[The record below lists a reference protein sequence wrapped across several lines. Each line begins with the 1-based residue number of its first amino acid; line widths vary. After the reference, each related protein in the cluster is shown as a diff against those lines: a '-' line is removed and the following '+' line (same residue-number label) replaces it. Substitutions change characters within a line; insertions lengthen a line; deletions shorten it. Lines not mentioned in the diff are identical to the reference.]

1 MRLSFNSLHNPR
13 PFTLVLARKDGT
25 KLGTLPAHHL
35 KVHGEMN
42 APWSAEFSVYK
53 VNNNHTLRI
62 WNEIQDC
69 KLMWIR
75 ELDLWYEIHVQTSDG
90 NVCVKSVTATSLAED
105 ELSQT
110 NVYKMEINTETDIK
124 REDYSPTV
132 FYDSADA
139 SRSLL
144 DRLLAKTPHY
154 RIVSVPASLRTI
166 QRSFSFDG
174 STIYDALQDV
184 AKELECYIDFSVHSN
199 AEGKPDRAIRV
210 YDLKAYCLECRSRGE
225 FEKVCSECG
234 SENILAPYGVDMG
247 IFVSKHNL
255 TDEVAFETNKDAIKN
270 CFKLEAGDELMTATA
285 INCNPNGSSYLWYIP
300 QFMKDDMP
308 QELVEKIAS
317 YDELN
322 LYYQDEH
329 VVSPTEDLRTS
340 YNALVTKYLGYK
352 PELVA
357 LPEKIVGFPALM
369 ENYYH
374 TIDFNLLLQSELM
387 PTIETVGTT
396 AAEQAAKLTAARI
409 SPVAVYS
416 IDYASGAT
424 VNSAVLAMAKA
435 QVDYRYQVR
444 IQGEPTYSGG
454 VWRGHFVVTNYHNE
468 EDTATSSEISVTI
481 TDNYESYVQQMLDK
495 SLANN
500 TNTATDI
507 VTLFGMTDNNFKNE
521 LKKYSLNRLQ
531 SFYDSCQACINI
543 LIEQGCGS
551 NTTWAESD
559 QDLYVDLYVPYQNKL
574 GYISSEIG
582 LRESEITTITS
593 VQDEIIDNRNAI
605 QNALNFETYLGTD
618 LWHTFIAY
626 RREDTYSNPNY
637 ISDGLNNAQLFER
650 AKQFVELAKSDLY
663 KSANLQHT
671 ISSTLKNLLVMKEFD
686 KLLDNFEL
694 GNFIHIECDGNIYR
708 IRLLSFDIDFDN
720 LNDLSVTF
728 SDVREI
734 RDDIKDIRD
743 VLDNSRAMGSTY
755 DNVKNQASKGKDS
768 RDELDDWST
777 HGLALTN
784 LKILNSADNQD
795 YVFDEHGMLF
805 RKYQPL
811 LDNYSDEQ
819 LKIINSTIAITSD
832 NWHTVRTAIGSH
844 YYIDPLTKEVTYGYG
859 INGEVLIGKIILGE
873 QLGIYNSGATLQ
885 FNRNGLNITNGSYTF
900 MVSPNDETN
909 LVKIFSSSE
918 SLFTFTKSGNLY
930 IKGEV
935 VATKGEIGGCS
946 IVNGK
951 LTIDSAH
958 ITSGTID
965 TARIPTL
972 TADKIDATDLK
983 VAAANITGTLK
994 IGQLPSTVAE
1004 TSDIPTDAEITTIT
1018 NNTIQ
1023 TTSVTAS
1030 NLKVKAAN
1038 ISGTLTIGQ
1047 LPSTVAETSDIPTNV
1062 SELTNDSKYQTETGV
1077 TTIIN
1082 GTVTADYVNGLSCSF
1097 TKGKIGGWTIS
1108 SNEFYSDKA
1117 GVSSSDDYTKASLV
1131 TSGSTSPVRF
1141 YCGNGNRVDGKFVVL
1156 DDGSLYASAANITG
1170 NITATTGTIGDL
1182 SISDGSLVYTG
1193 SREGISISTSGF
1205 LLYDSSGRINISTSN
1220 ITSIEN
1226 SVVLSGSSYANR
1238 KITLDYNGLLLNFS
1252 NYATVGNYDRH
1263 FVVGYNGKTYIKY
1276 SAVFTSGNTWSS
1288 TRAELIGTW
1297 YYGTSGAAYASARC
1311 VKNNIT
1317 QFDNRHD
1324 VLFDNLQ
1331 PKTFSYKSG
1340 ESGRIHYGY
1349 ILDELYNAMNA
1360 AGITSEECGAY
1371 CLYDKDNPDGEGGI
1385 RYDEFVSLN
1394 TWQIQLLKPRVST
1407 LEEKVE
1413 ALEKENTELK
1423 EQLSKLLNQ

>member
-42 APWSAEFSVYK
+42 APWSVEFSVYK
-53 VNNNHTLRI
+53 VNNNRTLRI

-69 KLMWIR
+69 KLMWIK

-174 STIYDALQDV
+174 STIYEALQDV

-210 YDLKAYCLECRSRGE
+210 YDLKSYCLECRSRGE
-225 FEKVCSECG
+225 FDKVCSECG
-234 SENILAPYGVDMG
+234 SENVLAPYGVDMG

-369 ENYYH
+369 ENYYY

-444 IQGEPTYSGG
+444 ILGEPTYSNK
-454 VWRGHFVVTNYHNE
+454 VWTGCFTVTNYHDE
-468 EDTATSSEISVTI
+468 EDTATSSVISVTI

-507 VTLFGMTDNNFKNE
+507 VTLFGMTDSNFKNE

-531 SFYDSCQACINI
+531 AFYDSCQACINI

-574 GYISSEIG
+574 GYISSEIS
-582 LRESEITTITS
+582 LRESEIATIIS

-694 GNFIHIECDGNIYR
+694 GNFIHIECDGNIYK

-784 LKILNSADNQD
+784 LKILNSVENQD

-832 NWHTVRTAIGSH
+832 NWQTVRTAIGSH

-909 LVKIFSSSE
+909 LVSISNSAE
-918 SLFTFTKSGNLY
+918 SLFTFSKSGDLY
-930 IKGEV
+930 IKGNV
-935 VATKGEIGGCS
+935 VATSGDIGGCS

-951 LTIDSAH
+951 LTINAAH

-965 TARIPTL
+965 KARIPVL
-972 TADKIDATDLK
+972 DADKINVSDVITVGQDDIVAITEGTIEATNVTAVNLK
-983 VAAANITGTLK
+983 IRAGNITETLT
-994 IGQLPSTVAE
+994 IGQLPDTVAE
-1004 TSDIPTDAEITTIT
+1004 LSDIPTDSEITTIT
-1018 NNTIQ
+1018 NNTIK
-1023 TTSVTAS
+1023 TTNVTAT

-1038 ISGTLTIGQ
+1038 IEDKLTASQINADGI
-1047 LPSTVAETSDIPTNV
+1047 VATNV
-1062 SELTNDSKYQTETGV
+1062 SVTGV
-1077 TTIIN
+1077 INATSGTIAGFNFNSTDGLTKTTSTLPDENKAWTKSEFCVKPGYLSSVFCQYASYIP
-1082 GTVTADYVNGLSCSF
+1082 AYVN
-1097 TKGKIGGWTIS
+1097 
-1108 SNEFYSDKA
+1108 E
-1117 GVSSSDDYTKASLV
+1117 
-1131 TSGSTSPVRF
+1131 
-1141 YCGNGNRVDGKFVVL
+1141 VL
-1156 DDGSLYASAANITG
+1156 IDDGFLHVKSNNLLSQTFGLKSYFMKVTVNSKLY
-1170 NITATTGTIGDL
+1170 
-1182 SISDGSLVYTG
+1182 
-1193 SREGISISTSGF
+1193 
-1205 LLYDSSGRINISTSN
+1205 
-1220 ITSIEN
+1220 
-1226 SVVLSGSSYANR
+1226 
-1238 KITLDYNGLLLNFS
+1238 
-1252 NYATVGNYDRH
+1252 H
-1263 FVVGYNGKTYIKY
+1263 
-1276 SAVFTSGNTWSS
+1276 
-1288 TRAELIGTW
+1288 
-1297 YYGTSGAAYASARC
+1297 
-1311 VKNNIT
+1311 
-1317 QFDNRHD
+1317 
-1324 VLFDNLQ
+1324 LF
-1331 PKTFSYKSG
+1331 
-1340 ESGRIHYGY
+1340 I
-1349 ILDELYNAMNA
+1349 DE
-1360 AGITSEECGAY
+1360 
-1371 CLYDKDNPDGEGGI
+1371 
-1385 RYDEFVSLN
+1385 
-1394 TWQIQLLKPRVST
+1394 ST
-1407 LEEKVE
+1407 LNVY
-1413 ALEKENTELK
+1413 AVL
-1423 EQLSKLLNQ
+1423 QS

>member
-1 MRLSFNSLHNPR
+1 
-13 PFTLVLARKDGT
+13 
-25 KLGTLPAHHL
+25 
-35 KVHGEMN
+35 MN
-42 APWSAEFSVYK
+42 APWSVEFSVYK
-53 VNNNHTLRI
+53 VNNNRTLRI

-69 KLMWIR
+69 KLMWIK

-110 NVYKMEINTETDIK
+110 NVYKMEINTEADIK
-124 REDYSPTV
+124 REDYSPTT

-139 SRSLL
+139 SHSLL

-210 YDLKAYCLECRSRGE
+210 YDLKSYCLECRSRGE
-225 FEKVCSECG
+225 FDKVCSECG
-234 SENILAPYGVDMG
+234 SENVLAPYGVDMG

-317 YDELN
+317 YDKLN

-329 VVSPTEDLRTS
+329 VVSPTKDLRTS

-387 PTIETVGTT
+387 PTIETVETT

-444 IQGEPTYSGG
+444 ILGEPTYSNK
-454 VWRGHFVVTNYHNE
+454 VWTGCFTVTNYHDE
-468 EDTATSSEISVTI
+468 EDTATSNTISVTI

-507 VTLFGMTDNNFKNE
+507 VTLFGMSDSNFKNE

-531 SFYDSCQACINI
+531 AFYDSCQACINI

-582 LRESEITTITS
+582 LRESEIATIGS

-694 GNFIHIECDGNIYR
+694 GNFIHIECDGNIYK

-784 LKILNSADNQD
+784 LKILNSVENQD

-832 NWHTVRTAIGSH
+832 NWQTVRTAIGSH

-909 LVKIFSSSE
+909 LVSISNSAE
-918 SLFTFTKSGNLY
+918 SLFTFSKSGDLY
-930 IKGEV
+930 IKGNV
-935 VATKGEIGGCS
+935 VATSGDIGGCS

-951 LTIDSAH
+951 LTINAAH

-965 TARIPTL
+965 KARIPVL
-972 TADKIDATDLK
+972 DADKINVSDVITVGQDDIVAITEGTIEATNVTAVNLK
-983 VAAANITGTLK
+983 IRAGNITETLT
-994 IGQLPSTVAE
+994 IGQLPDTVAE
-1004 TSDIPTDAEITTIT
+1004 LSDIPTDSEITTIT
-1018 NNTIQ
+1018 NNTIK
-1023 TTSVTAS
+1023 TTNVTAT

-1038 ISGTLTIGQ
+1038 IEDKLTASQINADGI
-1047 LPSTVAETSDIPTNV
+1047 VATNV
-1062 SELTNDSKYQTETGV
+1062 SVTGV
-1077 TTIIN
+1077 INATSGTIAGFNFNSTDGLTKTTSTLPDENKAWTKSEFCVKPGYLSSVFCQYASYIP
-1082 GTVTADYVNGLSCSF
+1082 AYVN
-1097 TKGKIGGWTIS
+1097 
-1108 SNEFYSDKA
+1108 E
-1117 GVSSSDDYTKASLV
+1117 
-1131 TSGSTSPVRF
+1131 
-1141 YCGNGNRVDGKFVVL
+1141 VL
-1156 DDGSLYASAANITG
+1156 IDDGFLHVKSNNLLSQTFGLKSYFMKVTVNSKLY
-1170 NITATTGTIGDL
+1170 
-1182 SISDGSLVYTG
+1182 
-1193 SREGISISTSGF
+1193 
-1205 LLYDSSGRINISTSN
+1205 
-1220 ITSIEN
+1220 
-1226 SVVLSGSSYANR
+1226 
-1238 KITLDYNGLLLNFS
+1238 
-1252 NYATVGNYDRH
+1252 H
-1263 FVVGYNGKTYIKY
+1263 
-1276 SAVFTSGNTWSS
+1276 
-1288 TRAELIGTW
+1288 
-1297 YYGTSGAAYASARC
+1297 
-1311 VKNNIT
+1311 
-1317 QFDNRHD
+1317 
-1324 VLFDNLQ
+1324 LF
-1331 PKTFSYKSG
+1331 
-1340 ESGRIHYGY
+1340 I
-1349 ILDELYNAMNA
+1349 DE
-1360 AGITSEECGAY
+1360 
-1371 CLYDKDNPDGEGGI
+1371 
-1385 RYDEFVSLN
+1385 
-1394 TWQIQLLKPRVST
+1394 ST
-1407 LEEKVE
+1407 LNVY
-1413 ALEKENTELK
+1413 AVL
-1423 EQLSKLLNQ
+1423 QS

>member
-42 APWSAEFSVYK
+42 APWSVEFSVYK

-69 KLMWIR
+69 KLMWIK

-90 NVCVKSVTATSLAED
+90 NVCVKSVTATSLAEE

-124 REDYSPTV
+124 RDDYSPTV
-132 FYDSADA
+132 FYDSTDV

-154 RIVSVPASLRTI
+154 RIVSVPVSLRTI

-174 STIYDALQDV
+174 STIYDALQEV
-184 AKELECYIDFSVHSN
+184 AEELECYIDFSVHSN

-210 YDLKAYCLECRSRGE
+210 YDLKSYCLECRSRGE
-225 FEKVCSECG
+225 FEKICSECG

-247 IFVSKHNL
+247 IFVSKRNL

-285 INCNPNGSSYLWYIP
+285 VNCNPNGSSYLWYIP

-329 VVSPTEDLRTS
+329 IVSPTDSLRTP
-340 YNALVTKYLGYK
+340 YNTLVTKYLGYK
-352 PELVA
+352 PELVT
-357 LPEKIVGFPALM
+357 LPEQIVGFPALM

-396 AAEQAAKLTAARI
+396 AAEQASKLTSARI

-444 IQGEPTYSGG
+444 ILGEPTYSNK
-454 VWRGHFVVTNYHNE
+454 VWTGCFTVTNYHDE
-468 EDTATSSEISVTI
+468 EDTATSSTISVTI
-481 TDNYESYVQQMLDK
+481 TDNYESYVQQMLYK

-507 VTLFGMTDNNFKNE
+507 VTLFGMTDSNFKNE

-531 SFYDSCQACINI
+531 AFYDSCQACINI

-574 GYISSEIG
+574 GYISSEIS
-582 LRESEITTITS
+582 LRESEIATIES

-605 QNALNFETYLGTD
+605 QNALNFENYLGTD

-650 AKQFVELAKSDLY
+650 AKQFVALAKSDLY

-694 GNFIHIECDGNIYR
+694 GNFIHIECDGNVYK

-734 RDDIKDIRD
+734 RDDIKDIKD
-743 VLDNSRAMGSTY
+743 ILDNSRAMGSTY

-784 LKILNSADNQD
+784 LKILNSAENQD

-819 LKIINSTIAITSD
+819 LKIINSTIAITND
-832 NWHTVRTAIGSH
+832 NWLTVKTAIGSH
-844 YYIDPLTKEVTYGYG
+844 YYVDPETKDVKYAYG

-873 QLGIYNSGATLQ
+873 KLGIYNSGSTLK
-885 FNRNGLNITNGSYTF
+885 FNKDGLFITNGLHSFSVNPNNKESLLNIKKHYADGSASDIFKISDNGLYMTGEIVATSGYIGGKNGWTIKDTYIYNGKTALKNEQSGVYIGIDGIGLGAGKFYVDSDGYFVAENGEFNGKIKGGTININDNFIVDEFGNVSLNGNIIWGTGASPTQVVYARTSLTKPEDDTSWSSFPSSSSTGWHKIYESNDYYASFTYDGGKTWGTAIQVVGKDGINGSNGSNGSTIQIVYLYYRTSTFFAPSKPSYTGGTLPSGWSL
-900 MVSPNDETN
+900 SPTG
-909 LVKIFSSSE
+909 VSSSYKYE
-918 SLFTFTKSGNLY
+918 FISQCTVTNGEYGSWSNPVLWAKYGANGSNGSDAAVTDQNVFNALTSNGTMYGCFTAVDDKLY
-930 IKGEV
+930 I
-935 VATKGEIGGCS
+935 
-946 IVNGK
+946 N
-951 LTIDSAH
+951 
-958 ITSGTID
+958 
-965 TARIPTL
+965 
-972 TADKIDATDLK
+972 
-983 VAAANITGTLK
+983 AAYIRAG
-994 IGQLPSTVAE
+994 
-1004 TSDIPTDAEITTIT
+1004 
-1018 NNTIQ
+1018 
-1023 TTSVTAS
+1023 
-1030 NLKVKAAN
+1030 
-1038 ISGTLTIGQ
+1038 
-1047 LPSTVAETSDIPTNV
+1047 
-1062 SELTNDSKYQTETGV
+1062 
-1077 TTIIN
+1077 
-1082 GTVTADYVNGLSCSF
+1082 
-1097 TKGKIGGWTIS
+1097 TIS
-1108 SNEFYSDKA
+1108 SNITITGKLIADNAEISGNISATSGYIGGWYIGVNDGYLRTAEGTYGTYKWGDGAVYTATGYCFVALTPKGVIFVLKSGSDYDA
-1117 GVSSSDDYTKASLV
+1117 SSTIVETSSWISSS
-1131 TSGSTSPVRF
+1131 SGSTTP
-1141 YCGNGNRVDGKFVVL
+1141 GG
-1156 DDGSLYASAANITG
+1156 
-1170 NITATTGTIGDL
+1170 GTI
-1182 SISDGSLVYTG
+1182 
-1193 SREGISISTSGF
+1193 E
-1205 LLYDSSGRINISTSN
+1205 
-1220 ITSIEN
+1220 
-1226 SVVLSGSSYANR
+1226 
-1238 KITLDYNGLLLNFS
+1238 
-1252 NYATVGNYDRH
+1252 
-1263 FVVGYNGKTYIKY
+1263 
-1276 SAVFTSGNTWSS
+1276 
-1288 TRAELIGTW
+1288 EL
-1297 YYGTSGAAYASARC
+1297 
-1311 VKNNIT
+1311 
-1317 QFDNRHD
+1317 
-1324 VLFDNLQ
+1324 
-1331 PKTFSYKSG
+1331 
-1340 ESGRIHYGY
+1340 
-1349 ILDELYNAMNA
+1349 
-1360 AGITSEECGAY
+1360 
-1371 CLYDKDNPDGEGGI
+1371 
-1385 RYDEFVSLN
+1385 
-1394 TWQIQLLKPRVST
+1394 
-1407 LEEKVE
+1407 
-1413 ALEKENTELK
+1413 
-1423 EQLSKLLNQ
+1423 

>member
-42 APWSAEFSVYK
+42 APWSVEFSVYK

-69 KLMWIR
+69 KLMWIK

-110 NVYKMEINTETDIK
+110 NVYKMEINTEADIK
-124 REDYSPTV
+124 REDYSPTI

-210 YDLKAYCLECRSRGE
+210 YDLKSYCLECRSRGE
-225 FEKVCSECG
+225 FDKVCSECG
-234 SENILAPYGVDMG
+234 SENVLAPYGVDMG

-285 INCNPNGSSYLWYIP
+285 INCNPNGSAYLWYIP

-329 VVSPTEDLRTS
+329 VVSPTKDLRTS

-444 IQGEPTYSGG
+444 ILGEPTYSNK
-454 VWRGHFVVTNYHNE
+454 VWTGCFTVTNYHDE
-468 EDTATSSEISVTI
+468 EDTATSSTISVTI

-507 VTLFGMTDNNFKNE
+507 VTLFGMTDSNFKNE

-531 SFYDSCQACINI
+531 AFYDSCQACINI

-574 GYISSEIG
+574 GYISSEIS
-582 LRESEITTITS
+582 LRESEIATITS

-694 GNFIHIECDGNIYR
+694 GNFIHIECDGNIYK

-811 LDNYSDEQ
+811 LGNYSDEQ

-832 NWHTVRTAIGSH
+832 NWQTVRTAIGSH

-909 LVKIFSSSE
+909 LVSISNSAE
-918 SLFTFTKSGNLY
+918 SLFTFSKSGDLY
-930 IKGEV
+930 IKGNV
-935 VATKGEIGGCS
+935 VATSGDIGGCS

-951 LTIDSAH
+951 LTINAAH

-965 TARIPTL
+965 KARIPVL
-972 TADKIDATDLK
+972 DADKINVSDVITVGGIATNAGLSSGTTTIDGSCIK
-983 VAAANITGTLK
+983 TGTIDTDRLNVSNIITVGK
-994 IGQLPSTVAE
+994 IA
-1004 TSDIPTDAEITTIT
+1004 
-1018 NNTIQ
+1018 
-1023 TTSVTAS
+1023 
-1030 NLKVKAAN
+1030 K
-1038 ISGTLTIGQ
+1038 
-1047 LPSTVAETSDIPTNV
+1047 TSDIPTNV

-1108 SNEFYSDKA
+1108 SNEFYSYSA
-1117 GVSSSDDYTKASLV
+1117 GVSSSNDYTKASLV

-1141 YCGNGNRVDGKFVVL
+1141 YCGNGNRIDGKFVVL
-1156 DDGSLYASAANITG
+1156 DDGSLYASAANISG
-1170 NITATTGTIGDL
+1170 NITATSGTFNGTIVSSNATITG
-1182 SISDGSLVYTG
+1182 GSLTITSSATKQVRIQSGGLYISGGKPSSSTASSYKLPIVQFTTYNETGAKYSECRLYVLMKAKIQDDGVLAAYEYYPAELGVEELYT
-1193 SREGISISTSGF
+1193 
-1205 LLYDSSGRINISTSN
+1205 YSSGG
-1220 ITSIEN
+1220 SI
-1226 SVVLSGSSYANR
+1226 
-1238 KITLDYNGLLLNFS
+1238 
-1252 NYATVGNYDRH
+1252 
-1263 FVVGYNGKTYIKY
+1263 
-1276 SAVFTSGNTWSS
+1276 
-1288 TRAELIGTW
+1288 
-1297 YYGTSGAAYASARC
+1297 
-1311 VKNNIT
+1311 
-1317 QFDNRHD
+1317 
-1324 VLFDNLQ
+1324 
-1331 PKTFSYKSG
+1331 
-1340 ESGRIHYGY
+1340 
-1349 ILDELYNAMNA
+1349 IL
-1360 AGITSEECGAY
+1360 
-1371 CLYDKDNPDGEGGI
+1371 
-1385 RYDEFVSLN
+1385 
-1394 TWQIQLLKPRVST
+1394 
-1407 LEEKVE
+1407 
-1413 ALEKENTELK
+1413 
-1423 EQLSKLLNQ
+1423 

>member
-42 APWSAEFSVYK
+42 APWSVEFSVYK
-53 VNNNHTLRI
+53 VNNNRTLRI

-69 KLMWIR
+69 KLMWIK

-110 NVYKMEINTETDIK
+110 NVYKMEINTEADIK
-124 REDYSPTV
+124 REDYSPTT

-139 SRSLL
+139 SHSLL

-210 YDLKAYCLECRSRGE
+210 YDLKSYCLECRSRGE
-225 FEKVCSECG
+225 FDKVCSECG
-234 SENILAPYGVDMG
+234 SENVLAPYGVDMG

-317 YDELN
+317 YDKLN

-329 VVSPTEDLRTS
+329 VVSPTKDLRTS

-387 PTIETVGTT
+387 PTIETVETT

-444 IQGEPTYSGG
+444 ILGEPTYSNK
-454 VWRGHFVVTNYHNE
+454 VWTGCFTVTNYHDE
-468 EDTATSSEISVTI
+468 EDTATSNTISVTI

-507 VTLFGMTDNNFKNE
+507 VTLFGMSDSNFKNE

-531 SFYDSCQACINI
+531 AFYDSCQACINI

-582 LRESEITTITS
+582 LRESEIATIGS

-694 GNFIHIECDGNIYR
+694 GNFIHIECDGNIYK

-784 LKILNSADNQD
+784 LKILNSVENQD

-832 NWHTVRTAIGSH
+832 NWQTVRTAIGSH

-909 LVKIFSSSE
+909 LVSISNSAE
-918 SLFTFTKSGNLY
+918 SLFTFSKSGDLY
-930 IKGEV
+930 IKGNV
-935 VATKGEIGGCS
+935 VATSGDIGGCS

-951 LTIDSAH
+951 LTINAAH

-965 TARIPTL
+965 KARIPVL
-972 TADKIDATDLK
+972 DADKINVSDVITVGQDDIVAITEGTIEATNVTAVNLK
-983 VAAANITGTLK
+983 IRAGNITETLT
-994 IGQLPSTVAE
+994 IGQLPDTVAE
-1004 TSDIPTDAEITTIT
+1004 LSDIPTDSEITTIT
-1018 NNTIQ
+1018 NNTIK
-1023 TTSVTAS
+1023 TTNVTAT

-1038 ISGTLTIGQ
+1038 IEDKLTASQINADGI
-1047 LPSTVAETSDIPTNV
+1047 VATNV
-1062 SELTNDSKYQTETGV
+1062 SVTGV
-1077 TTIIN
+1077 INATSGTIAGFNFNSTDGLTKTTSTLPDENKAWTKSEFCVKPGYLSSVFCQYASYIP
-1082 GTVTADYVNGLSCSF
+1082 AYVN
-1097 TKGKIGGWTIS
+1097 
-1108 SNEFYSDKA
+1108 E
-1117 GVSSSDDYTKASLV
+1117 
-1131 TSGSTSPVRF
+1131 
-1141 YCGNGNRVDGKFVVL
+1141 VL
-1156 DDGSLYASAANITG
+1156 IDDGFLHVKSNNLLSQTFGLKSYFMKVTVNSKLY
-1170 NITATTGTIGDL
+1170 
-1182 SISDGSLVYTG
+1182 
-1193 SREGISISTSGF
+1193 
-1205 LLYDSSGRINISTSN
+1205 
-1220 ITSIEN
+1220 
-1226 SVVLSGSSYANR
+1226 
-1238 KITLDYNGLLLNFS
+1238 
-1252 NYATVGNYDRH
+1252 H
-1263 FVVGYNGKTYIKY
+1263 
-1276 SAVFTSGNTWSS
+1276 
-1288 TRAELIGTW
+1288 
-1297 YYGTSGAAYASARC
+1297 
-1311 VKNNIT
+1311 
-1317 QFDNRHD
+1317 
-1324 VLFDNLQ
+1324 LF
-1331 PKTFSYKSG
+1331 
-1340 ESGRIHYGY
+1340 I
-1349 ILDELYNAMNA
+1349 DE
-1360 AGITSEECGAY
+1360 
-1371 CLYDKDNPDGEGGI
+1371 
-1385 RYDEFVSLN
+1385 
-1394 TWQIQLLKPRVST
+1394 ST
-1407 LEEKVE
+1407 LNVY
-1413 ALEKENTELK
+1413 AVL
-1423 EQLSKLLNQ
+1423 QS

>member
-42 APWSAEFSVYK
+42 APWSVEFSVYK
-53 VNNNHTLRI
+53 VNNNRTLRI

-69 KLMWIR
+69 KLMWIK

-110 NVYKMEINTETDIK
+110 NVYKMEINTEADIK
-124 REDYSPTV
+124 REDYSPTI

-210 YDLKAYCLECRSRGE
+210 YDLKSYCLECRSRGE
-225 FEKVCSECG
+225 FDKVCSECG
-234 SENILAPYGVDMG
+234 SENVLAPYGVDMG

-285 INCNPNGSSYLWYIP
+285 INCNPNGSAYLWYIP

-396 AAEQAAKLTAARI
+396 AAEQAAKLTSARI

-444 IQGEPTYSGG
+444 ILGEPTYSNK
-454 VWRGHFVVTNYHNE
+454 VWTGCFTVTNYHDE
-468 EDTATSSEISVTI
+468 EDTATSSTISVTI

-574 GYISSEIG
+574 GYISSEIS
-582 LRESEITTITS
+582 LRESEIATITS
-593 VQDEIIDNRNAI
+593 VQDKIIDNRNAI

-694 GNFIHIECDGNIYR
+694 GNFIHIECDGNIYK

-819 LKIINSTIAITSD
+819 LKIINSTIAITND
-832 NWHTVRTAIGSH
+832 NWQTVRTAIGSH

-900 MVSPNDETN
+900 MVSPNDKTN
-909 LVKIFSSSE
+909 LVSISSSAE
-918 SLFTFTKSGNLY
+918 SLFTFSKSGDLY
-930 IKGEV
+930 IKGNV
-935 VATKGEIGGCS
+935 VATSGDIGGCS

-951 LTIDSAH
+951 LTINAAH

-965 TARIPTL
+965 KARIPVL
-972 TADKIDATDLK
+972 DADKINVSNVITVGGIATNAGLSNGTTTIDGSCIK
-983 VAAANITGTLK
+983 TGTIDTDRLNVSNIITVGK
-994 IGQLPSTVAE
+994 IA
-1004 TSDIPTDAEITTIT
+1004 
-1018 NNTIQ
+1018 
-1023 TTSVTAS
+1023 
-1030 NLKVKAAN
+1030 K
-1038 ISGTLTIGQ
+1038 
-1047 LPSTVAETSDIPTNV
+1047 TSDIPTNV

-1108 SNEFYSDKA
+1108 SNEFYSDSA

-1156 DDGSLYASAANITG
+1156 DDGSLYASAANISG
-1170 NITATTGTIGDL
+1170 NITATSGTFNGTIVSSNATITG
-1182 SISDGSLVYTG
+1182 GSLT
-1193 SREGISISTSGF
+1193 
-1205 LLYDSSGRINISTSN
+1205 
-1220 ITSIEN
+1220 ITSSATKQVRIQGGA
-1226 SVVLSGSSYANR
+1226 LYISGGKPSSSTASSYKLPIVQFTA
-1238 KITLDYNGLLLNFS
+1238 YNETG
-1252 NYATVGNYDRH
+1252 A
-1263 FVVGYNGKTYIKY
+1263 KY
-1276 SAVFTSGNTWSS
+1276 SECRLYVLMKAKPQGDGV
-1288 TRAELIGTW
+1288 L
-1297 YYGTSGAAYASARC
+1297 AAYEYYPASLG
-1311 VKNNIT
+1311 V
-1317 QFDNRHD
+1317 
-1324 VLFDNLQ
+1324 
-1331 PKTFSYKSG
+1331 
-1340 ESGRIHYGY
+1340 E
-1349 ILDELYNAMNA
+1349 ELY
-1360 AGITSEECGAY
+1360 TY
-1371 CLYDKDNPDGEGGI
+1371 TPGGGVI
-1385 RYDEFVSLN
+1385 L
-1394 TWQIQLLKPRVST
+1394 
-1407 LEEKVE
+1407 
-1413 ALEKENTELK
+1413 
-1423 EQLSKLLNQ
+1423 

>member
-42 APWSAEFSVYK
+42 APWSVEFSVYK
-53 VNNNHTLRI
+53 VNNNRTLRI

-69 KLMWIR
+69 KLMWIK

-210 YDLKAYCLECRSRGE
+210 YDLKSYCLECRSRGE
-225 FEKVCSECG
+225 FDKVCSECG
-234 SENILAPYGVDMG
+234 SENVLAPYGVDMG

-317 YDELN
+317 YDKLN

-329 VVSPTEDLRTS
+329 VVSPTKDLRTS

-387 PTIETVGTT
+387 PTIETVETT

-444 IQGEPTYSGG
+444 ILGEPTYSNK
-454 VWRGHFVVTNYHNE
+454 VWTGCFTVTNYHDE
-468 EDTATSSEISVTI
+468 EDTATSNTISVTI

-507 VTLFGMTDNNFKNE
+507 VTLFGMSDSNFKNE

-531 SFYDSCQACINI
+531 AFYDSCQACINI

-582 LRESEITTITS
+582 LRESEIATIGS

-694 GNFIHIECDGNIYR
+694 GNFIHIECDGNIYK

-768 RDELDDWST
+768 RDELDDWSA

-832 NWHTVRTAIGSH
+832 NWQTVRTAIGSH

-951 LTIDSAH
+951 LTINAAH

-965 TARIPTL
+965 KARIPVL
-972 TADKIDATDLK
+972 DADKINVSDVITVGGITTNAGLSNGTTTIDGSCIK
-983 VAAANITGTLK
+983 TGTIDTNRLNVSNIITVGK
-994 IGQLPSTVAE
+994 IA
-1004 TSDIPTDAEITTIT
+1004 
-1018 NNTIQ
+1018 
-1023 TTSVTAS
+1023 
-1030 NLKVKAAN
+1030 KK
-1038 ISGTLTIGQ
+1038 
-1047 LPSTVAETSDIPTNV
+1047 SDIPTNV

-1082 GTVTADYVNGLSCSF
+1082 GTVTADYVNGLSCNF

-1108 SNEFYSDKA
+1108 SNEFYSDSA

-1141 YCGNGNRVDGKFVVL
+1141 YCGNGNRIDGKFVVL
-1156 DDGSLYASAANITG
+1156 DDGSLYASAANISG
-1170 NITATTGTIGDL
+1170 NITATSGTFNGTIVSSNATITG
-1182 SISDGSLVYTG
+1182 GSLTITSSATKQVRIQSGGLYISGGKPSSSSAVSYKLPIVQFTTYNETGAKYSECRLYVLMKAKPQGSGTLAAYEYYPAELGVEELYT
-1193 SREGISISTSGF
+1193 
-1205 LLYDSSGRINISTSN
+1205 YSSG
-1220 ITSIEN
+1220 
-1226 SVVLSGSSYANR
+1226 
-1238 KITLDYNGLLLNFS
+1238 
-1252 NYATVGNYDRH
+1252 
-1263 FVVGYNGKTYIKY
+1263 
-1276 SAVFTSGNTWSS
+1276 
-1288 TRAELIGTW
+1288 
-1297 YYGTSGAAYASARC
+1297 
-1311 VKNNIT
+1311 
-1317 QFDNRHD
+1317 
-1324 VLFDNLQ
+1324 
-1331 PKTFSYKSG
+1331 
-1340 ESGRIHYGY
+1340 
-1349 ILDELYNAMNA
+1349 
-1360 AGITSEECGAY
+1360 
-1371 CLYDKDNPDGEGGI
+1371 GGI
-1385 RYDEFVSLN
+1385 IL
-1394 TWQIQLLKPRVST
+1394 
-1407 LEEKVE
+1407 
-1413 ALEKENTELK
+1413 
-1423 EQLSKLLNQ
+1423 

>member
-42 APWSAEFSVYK
+42 APWSVEFSVYK
-53 VNNNHTLRI
+53 VNNNRTLRT

-69 KLMWIR
+69 KLMWIK

-110 NVYKMEINTETDIK
+110 NVYKMEINTEADIK
-124 REDYSPTV
+124 REDYSPTI
-132 FYDSADA
+132 FYDSVDA
-139 SRSLL
+139 SHSLL

-154 RIVSVPASLRTI
+154 RIVSVPVSLRTI

-210 YDLKAYCLECRSRGE
+210 YDLKSYCLECRSRGE
-225 FEKVCSECG
+225 FDKVCSECG
-234 SENILAPYGVDMG
+234 SENVLAPYGVDMG

-285 INCNPNGSSYLWYIP
+285 INCNPNGSAYLWYIP

-352 PELVA
+352 PELAV
-357 LPEKIVGFPALM
+357 LPEQIVGFPALM

-444 IQGEPTYSGG
+444 ILGEPTYSNK
-454 VWRGHFVVTNYHNE
+454 VWTGCFTVTNYHDE
-468 EDTATSSEISVTI
+468 EDTATSSTISVTI

-507 VTLFGMTDNNFKNE
+507 VTLFGMTDSNFKNE

-531 SFYDSCQACINI
+531 AFYDSCQACINI

-551 NTTWAESD
+551 NTTWAESE

-574 GYISSEIG
+574 GYISSEIS
-582 LRESEITTITS
+582 LRESEIATITS

-605 QNALNFETYLGTD
+605 QNALNFETYLGND

-694 GNFIHIECDGNIYR
+694 GNFIHIECDGNIYK

-844 YYIDPLTKEVTYGYG
+844 YYIDPLTKDVKYGYG

-885 FNRNGLNITNGSYTF
+885 FNRNGLNVSNGSYTF

-909 LVKIFSSSE
+909 LVNIFSSSE

-930 IKGEV
+930 IKGEI

-951 LTIDSAH
+951 LTINAAH

-965 TARIPTL
+965 KARIPIL
-972 TADKIDATDLK
+972 DADKINVSNVITVGGITTNAGLSNGTTTIDGSCIK
-983 VAAANITGTLK
+983 TGTIDTNRLNVSNIITVGK
-994 IGQLPSTVAE
+994 IA
-1004 TSDIPTDAEITTIT
+1004 
-1018 NNTIQ
+1018 
-1023 TTSVTAS
+1023 
-1030 NLKVKAAN
+1030 KK
-1038 ISGTLTIGQ
+1038 
-1047 LPSTVAETSDIPTNV
+1047 SDIPTNV

-1082 GTVTADYVNGLSCSF
+1082 GTVTADYVNGLSCNF

-1117 GVSSSDDYTKASLV
+1117 GVSSSDDYTKDSLV
-1131 TSGSTSPVRF
+1131 TSGLTSPVRF

-1156 DDGSLYASAANITG
+1156 DDGSLYASAANISG
-1170 NITATTGTIGDL
+1170 NITATSGTFNGTIVSSNATITG
-1182 SISDGSLVYTG
+1182 GSLTITSSATKQVRIQNGGLY
-1193 SREGISISTSGF
+1193 ISGGKP
-1205 LLYDSSGRINISTSN
+1205 DSSTA
-1220 ITSIEN
+1220 
-1226 SVVLSGSSYANR
+1226 SSYKLPIVQFTA
-1238 KITLDYNGLLLNFS
+1238 YNETG
-1252 NYATVGNYDRH
+1252 A
-1263 FVVGYNGKTYIKY
+1263 KY
-1276 SAVFTSGNTWSS
+1276 SECRLYVLMKAKIQGDGV
-1288 TRAELIGTW
+1288 L
-1297 YYGTSGAAYASARC
+1297 AAYEYYPASLG
-1311 VKNNIT
+1311 VEEIYT
-1317 QFDNRHD
+1317 YSPGGG
-1324 VLFDNLQ
+1324 V
-1331 PKTFSYKSG
+1331 
-1340 ESGRIHYGY
+1340 
-1349 ILDELYNAMNA
+1349 IL
-1360 AGITSEECGAY
+1360 
-1371 CLYDKDNPDGEGGI
+1371 
-1385 RYDEFVSLN
+1385 
-1394 TWQIQLLKPRVST
+1394 
-1407 LEEKVE
+1407 
-1413 ALEKENTELK
+1413 
-1423 EQLSKLLNQ
+1423 

>member
-13 PFTLVLARKDGT
+13 LFTLVLARKDGT

-42 APWSAEFSVYK
+42 APWSVEFSVYK

-62 WNEIQDC
+62 WNEIRDC
-69 KLMWIR
+69 KLMWIK
-75 ELDLWYEIHVQTSDG
+75 ELDLWYEIHVQLSDG
-90 NVCVKSVTATSLAED
+90 NVCVKNIVATSLAEA

-110 NVYKMEINTETDIK
+110 NVYKMEINTEADIK
-124 REDYSPTV
+124 RDDYSPTV

-144 DRLLAKTPHY
+144 DRLLSKTPHY
-154 RIVSVPASLRTI
+154 RIVSVPVGLRTI

-174 STIYDALQDV
+174 STIYDALQEV
-184 AKELECYIDFSVHSN
+184 AEELECYIDFSVHSN

-210 YDLKAYCLECRSRGE
+210 YDLKSYCLECRSRGE
-225 FEKVCSECG
+225 FDKVCSECG
-234 SENILAPYGVDMG
+234 SENVLAPYGVDMG

-255 TDEVAFETNKDAIKN
+255 TDEIAFETNKDAIKN

-285 INCNPNGSSYLWYIP
+285 VNCNPNGSSYLWYIP

-308 QELVEKIAS
+308 QELVDKIAS

-329 VVSPTEDLRTS
+329 IVSPTEDLRIL

-357 LPEKIVGFPALM
+357 LPEQIVGFPALM

-396 AAEQAAKLTAARI
+396 AAEQATKLTAARI

-444 IQGEPTYSGG
+444 ILGEPTYSNK
-454 VWRGHFVVTNYHNE
+454 VWTGCFTVTNYHDE
-468 EDTATSSEISVTI
+468 EDTATSSTISVTI

-507 VTLFGMTDNNFKNE
+507 VTLFGMTDSNFKNE

-531 SFYDSCQACINI
+531 AFYDSCQACINI

-574 GYISSEIG
+574 GYISSEIS
-582 LRESEITTITS
+582 LRESEIATITS
-593 VQDEIIDNRNAI
+593 VQNEIIENRNSI

-618 LWHTFIAY
+618 LWNTFIAY

-650 AKQFVELAKSDLY
+650 ARQFVALAKSDLY

-671 ISSTLKNLLVMKEFD
+671 ISSTLKNLLVMKEFE

-694 GNFIHIECDGNIYR
+694 GNFIYIECDGNVYR

-743 VLDNSRAMGSTY
+743 ILDNSRAMGSTY

-768 RDELDDWST
+768 RDELDDWAT

-784 LKILNSADNQD
+784 LKILNSAENQD

-832 NWHTVRTAIGSH
+832 NWQTVRTAIGSH

-859 INGEVLIGKIILGE
+859 INGEVLIGKILLGE

-909 LVKIFSSSE
+909 LVNIFSSSE

-951 LTIDSAH
+951 LTINAAH

-965 TARIPTL
+965 KARIPVLDSDKINVSDVITVGKDEIVAITEGTIKATNVTAVNLKIRAGNITETL
-972 TADKIDATDLK
+972 T
-983 VAAANITGTLK
+983 
-994 IGQLPSTVAE
+994 IGQLPDTVAE
-1004 TSDIPTDAEITTIT
+1004 LSDIPTDSEITTIT
-1018 NNTIQ
+1018 NNTIK
-1023 TTSVTAS
+1023 TTNVTAT

-1038 ISGTLTIGQ
+1038 IEDKLTASQINADGI
-1047 LPSTVAETSDIPTNV
+1047 VATNV
-1062 SELTNDSKYQTETGV
+1062 SVTGVINATSGTIAGFSFNSTEGLTKTTSTLPDENQGWTKSEFCVKPGYLSSVFCQYASFIPAYVNEVLIDNGFLHVKSNNLLYQTFGLKSYFMKV
-1077 TTIIN
+1077 T
-1082 GTVTADYVNGLSCSF
+1082 VNS
-1097 TKGKIGGWTIS
+1097 K
-1108 SNEFYSDKA
+1108 
-1117 GVSSSDDYTKASLV
+1117 
-1131 TSGSTSPVRF
+1131 
-1141 YCGNGNRVDGKFVVL
+1141 
-1156 DDGSLYASAANITG
+1156 LY
-1170 NITATTGTIGDL
+1170 
-1182 SISDGSLVYTG
+1182 
-1193 SREGISISTSGF
+1193 
-1205 LLYDSSGRINISTSN
+1205 
-1220 ITSIEN
+1220 
-1226 SVVLSGSSYANR
+1226 
-1238 KITLDYNGLLLNFS
+1238 
-1252 NYATVGNYDRH
+1252 H
-1263 FVVGYNGKTYIKY
+1263 
-1276 SAVFTSGNTWSS
+1276 
-1288 TRAELIGTW
+1288 
-1297 YYGTSGAAYASARC
+1297 
-1311 VKNNIT
+1311 
-1317 QFDNRHD
+1317 
-1324 VLFDNLQ
+1324 LF
-1331 PKTFSYKSG
+1331 
-1340 ESGRIHYGY
+1340 I
-1349 ILDELYNAMNA
+1349 DE
-1360 AGITSEECGAY
+1360 
-1371 CLYDKDNPDGEGGI
+1371 
-1385 RYDEFVSLN
+1385 
-1394 TWQIQLLKPRVST
+1394 ST
-1407 LEEKVE
+1407 LNVY
-1413 ALEKENTELK
+1413 AVL
-1423 EQLSKLLNQ
+1423 QS

>member
-42 APWSAEFSVYK
+42 APWSVEFSVYK
-53 VNNNHTLRI
+53 VNNNRTLRI

-69 KLMWIR
+69 KLMWIK

-110 NVYKMEINTETDIK
+110 NVYKMEINTEADIK
-124 REDYSPTV
+124 REDYSPTI

-210 YDLKAYCLECRSRGE
+210 YDLKSYCLECRSRGE
-225 FEKVCSECG
+225 FDKVCSECG
-234 SENILAPYGVDMG
+234 SENVLAPYGVDMG

-285 INCNPNGSSYLWYIP
+285 VNCNPNGSSYLWYIP

-329 VVSPTEDLRTS
+329 VVSPTDDLRTS

-357 LPEKIVGFPALM
+357 LPEQIVGFPALM

-374 TIDFNLLLQSELM
+374 TIDFNLLLQSGLM

-444 IQGEPTYSGG
+444 IQGEPTYSNK
-454 VWRGHFVVTNYHNE
+454 VWTGYFTVTNYHDE
-468 EDTATSSEISVTI
+468 KDTETSSKISVTI

-507 VTLFGMTDNNFKNE
+507 VTLFGMTDSNFKNE

-531 SFYDSCQACINI
+531 AFYDCCQACINI
-543 LIEQGCGS
+543 LIEQGCGN

-559 QDLYVDLYVPYQNKL
+559 QDLYVDLYVPYQNKF
-574 GYISSEIG
+574 GYISSEIS
-582 LRESEITTITS
+582 LRESEIATVTS

-694 GNFIHIECDGNIYR
+694 GNFIHIECDGNIYK

-777 HGLALTN
+777 HGLTLTN

-832 NWHTVRTAIGSH
+832 NWQTVRTAIGSH

-972 TADKIDATDLK
+972 TADKIDATNLK
-983 VAAANITGTLK
+983 VAAANVTGKLTASQIDVSGVISAGSIAVTGDIPTDSEITTITNNTIKTTAVTAANLKVKAANITGTLT

-1018 NNTIQ
+1018 NNTIK
-1023 TTSVTAS
+1023 TTTVTAS
-1030 NLKVKAAN
+1030 NLVVKAAN
-1038 ISGTLTIGQ
+1038 ISGTLTASQINASG
-1047 LPSTVAETSDIPTNV
+1047 LS
-1062 SELTNDSKYQTETGV
+1062 V
-1077 TTIIN
+1077 TN
-1082 GTVTADYVNGLSCSF
+1082 GTF
-1097 TKGKIGGWTIS
+1097 TNAK
-1108 SNEFYSDKA
+1108 
-1117 GVSSSDDYTKASLV
+1117 
-1131 TSGSTSPVRF
+1131 
-1141 YCGNGNRVDGKFVVL
+1141 VV
-1156 DDGSLYASAANITG
+1156 GG
-1170 NITATTGTIGDL
+1170 NITLG
-1182 SISDGSLVYTG
+1182 
-1193 SREGISISTSGF
+1193 TSGGKD
-1205 LLYDSSGRINISTSN
+1205 YIKIDTSGVYVGTKLFGYVDIRWSN
-1220 ITSIEN
+1220 IYIAMNQWVNDEPTAMLSVGSFGGYDTGVSQFGIHAMLDPYSDNVFAISGEN
-1226 SVVLSGSSYANR
+1226 INDYLHSVGA
-1238 KITLDYNGLLLNFS
+1238 GLQL
-1252 NYATVGNYDRH
+1252 VI
-1263 FVVGYNGKTYIKY
+1263 GKTYTNGYGELWGTWKGSFASTSDRNLKHDIELLFDKY
-1276 SAVFTSGNTWSS
+1276 SILFDS
-1288 TRAELIGTW
+1288 LIPRRFKLND
-1297 YYGTSGAAYASARC
+1297 GTSDRYHTGFIAQEVESAIIDAGLTTQEAALF
-1311 VKNNIT
+1311 VKFVTYNNKTKEDNIT
-1317 QFDNRHD
+1317 YA
-1324 VLFDNLQ
+1324 L
-1331 PKTFSYKSG
+1331 
-1340 ESGRIHYGY
+1340 
-1349 ILDELYNAMNA
+1349 
-1360 AGITSEECGAY
+1360 
-1371 CLYDKDNPDGEGGI
+1371 

-1394 TWQIQLLKPRVST
+1394 TWQIQLLKPRVAT

>member
-42 APWSAEFSVYK
+42 APWSVEFSVYK
-53 VNNNHTLRI
+53 VNNNRTLRI

-69 KLMWIR
+69 KLMWIK

-110 NVYKMEINTETDIK
+110 NVYKMEINTEADIK
-124 REDYSPTV
+124 REDYSPTI

-210 YDLKAYCLECRSRGE
+210 YDLKSYCLECRSRGE
-225 FEKVCSECG
+225 FDKVCSECG

-285 INCNPNGSSYLWYIP
+285 INCNPNGSAYLWYIP

-329 VVSPTEDLRTS
+329 VISPTKDLRIS

-444 IQGEPTYSGG
+444 ILGEPTYSNK
-454 VWRGHFVVTNYHNE
+454 VWTGCFTVTNYHDE
-468 EDTATSSEISVTI
+468 EDTATSSTISVTI

-507 VTLFGMTDNNFKNE
+507 VTLFGMTDSNFKNE

-531 SFYDSCQACINI
+531 AFYDSCQACINI

-574 GYISSEIG
+574 GYISSEIS
-582 LRESEITTITS
+582 LRESEIATITS

-694 GNFIHIECDGNIYR
+694 GNFIHIECDGNIYK

-832 NWHTVRTAIGSH
+832 NWQTVRTAIGSH

-859 INGEVLIGKIILGE
+859 INGEVLIGKILLGE

-909 LVKIFSSSE
+909 LVNIFSSSE

-951 LTIDSAH
+951 LTINAAH

-965 TARIPTL
+965 KARIPVL
-972 TADKIDATDLK
+972 DADKINVSDVITVGGIATNAGLSNGTTTIDGSCIK
-983 VAAANITGTLK
+983 TGTIDTNRLNVSNIITVGK
-994 IGQLPSTVAE
+994 IA
-1004 TSDIPTDAEITTIT
+1004 
-1018 NNTIQ
+1018 
-1023 TTSVTAS
+1023 
-1030 NLKVKAAN
+1030 KK
-1038 ISGTLTIGQ
+1038 
-1047 LPSTVAETSDIPTNV
+1047 SDIPTNV

-1082 GTVTADYVNGLSCSF
+1082 GTVTADYVNGLSCNF

-1117 GVSSSDDYTKASLV
+1117 GVSSSDDYTKDSLV

-1141 YCGNGNRVDGKFVVL
+1141 YCGNGDRINGKFVVL
-1156 DDGSLYASAANITG
+1156 DDGSLYASAANISG
-1170 NITATTGTIGDL
+1170 NITATSGTFNGTI
-1182 SISDGSLVYTG
+1182 ISSNATITGGSLTITSSATKQVRIQGGALYISGGKPSSSTASSYKLPIVQFTAYNETGAKYSECRLYVLMKAKPQGSGTLAAYEYYPAELGVEELYTY
-1193 SREGISISTSGF
+1193 TSG
-1205 LLYDSSGRINISTSN
+1205 
-1220 ITSIEN
+1220 
-1226 SVVLSGSSYANR
+1226 
-1238 KITLDYNGLLLNFS
+1238 
-1252 NYATVGNYDRH
+1252 
-1263 FVVGYNGKTYIKY
+1263 
-1276 SAVFTSGNTWSS
+1276 
-1288 TRAELIGTW
+1288 
-1297 YYGTSGAAYASARC
+1297 
-1311 VKNNIT
+1311 
-1317 QFDNRHD
+1317 
-1324 VLFDNLQ
+1324 
-1331 PKTFSYKSG
+1331 
-1340 ESGRIHYGY
+1340 
-1349 ILDELYNAMNA
+1349 
-1360 AGITSEECGAY
+1360 
-1371 CLYDKDNPDGEGGI
+1371 GGI
-1385 RYDEFVSLN
+1385 IL
-1394 TWQIQLLKPRVST
+1394 
-1407 LEEKVE
+1407 
-1413 ALEKENTELK
+1413 
-1423 EQLSKLLNQ
+1423 

>member
-42 APWSAEFSVYK
+42 APWSIEFSVYK

-69 KLMWIR
+69 KLMWIK

-124 REDYSPTV
+124 RDDYSPTV
-132 FYDSADA
+132 FYDSANA

-210 YDLKAYCLECRSRGE
+210 YDLKSYCLECRSRGE
-225 FEKVCSECG
+225 FDKVCSECG

-444 IQGEPTYSGG
+444 ILGEPTYSNK
-454 VWRGHFVVTNYHNE
+454 VWTGCFTVTNYHDE
-468 EDTATSSEISVTI
+468 EDTATSSTISVTI
-481 TDNYESYVQQMLDK
+481 TDNYENYVQQMLDK

-507 VTLFGMTDNNFKNE
+507 VTLFGMTDSNFKNE

-531 SFYDSCQACINI
+531 AFYDSCQACINI

-574 GYISSEIG
+574 GYISSEIS
-582 LRESEITTITS
+582 LRESEIATITN
-593 VQDEIIDNRNAI
+593 VQDEIIDNRNTI

-694 GNFIHIECDGNIYR
+694 GNFIHIECDGNIYK

-832 NWHTVRTAIGSH
+832 NWQTVRTAIGSH

-873 QLGIYNSGATLQ
+873 QLGIYNSGSTLK
-885 FNRNGLNITNGSYTF
+885 FNKDGLFITNGMHSF
-900 MVSPNDETN
+900 SVNPNDDTN
-909 LVKIFSSSE
+909 LLSIKKHFNNGTSTDVLRVSE
-918 SLFTFTKSGNLY
+918 DGLYMSGE
-930 IKGEV
+930 I
-935 VATKGEIGGCS
+935 VATSGYIGG
-946 IVNGK
+946 
-951 LTIDSAH
+951 
-958 ITSGTID
+958 
-965 TARIPTL
+965 
-972 TADKIDATDLK
+972 
-983 VAAANITGTLK
+983 
-994 IGQLPSTVAE
+994 
-1004 TSDIPTDAEITTIT
+1004 T
-1018 NNTIQ
+1018 N
-1023 TTSVTAS
+1023 
-1030 NLKVKAAN
+1030 
-1038 ISGTLTIGQ
+1038 
-1047 LPSTVAETSDIPTNV
+1047 
-1062 SELTNDSKYQTETGV
+1062 
-1077 TTIIN
+1077 
-1082 GTVTADYVNGLSCSF
+1082 
-1097 TKGKIGGWTIS
+1097 GWTI
-1108 SNEFYSDKA
+1108 K
-1117 GVSSSDDYTKASLV
+1117 
-1131 TSGSTSPVRF
+1131 ST
-1141 YCGNGNRVDGKFVVL
+1141 Y
-1156 DDGSLYASAANITG
+1156 I
-1170 NITATTGTIGDL
+1170 
-1182 SISDGSLVYTG
+1182 
-1193 SREGISISTSGF
+1193 
-1205 LLYDSSGRINISTSN
+1205 
-1220 ITSIEN
+1220 
-1226 SVVLSGSSYANR
+1226 
-1238 KITLDYNGLLLNFS
+1238 
-1252 NYATVGNYDRH
+1252 
-1263 FVVGYNGKTYIKY
+1263 YNGKTSLKDDSLGVYIGTDGIGLGDGKFY
-1276 SAVFTSGNTWSS
+1276 VDSNGHFFAEDGEFKGAIKGGTININNNFKVDESGNVTLNGNISWGSGASPTQVLYATTALTKPTNGTTWGSFPTSSNSGWHTTYNSADYYATFTYDGGKTWSEAIQVVGKNGTNGSNGSDGSDGS
-1288 TRAELIGTW
+1288 TIQIVYLYYRKTSSTPPSTPTYSGGTLPTGW
-1297 YYGTSGAAYASARC
+1297 TLTPSGVTSTY
-1311 VKNNIT
+1311 
-1317 QFDNRHD
+1317 
-1324 VLFDNLQ
+1324 
-1331 PKTFSYKSG
+1331 SY
-1340 ESGRIHYGY
+1340 
-1349 ILDELYNAMNA
+1349 
-1360 AGITSEECGAY
+1360 
-1371 CLYDKDNPDGEGGI
+1371 
-1385 RYDEFVSLN
+1385 EFVSQCTKTDGVYGSWSTPVIWSKYGKNGSNGSDGSDASVTDENVFNALTSN
-1394 TWQIQLLKPRVST
+1394 GTMYGCFTAVNNKLYINAAYIRAGTISSDITVTGKLVADNAVITGHISASSGSIGNWYIGVNDGYLRTATGTYGTYKWGDGAVYTATGYCFVALTPKGVIFVLKSGSDYDT
-1407 LEEKVE
+1407 SATIVE
-1413 ALEKENTELK
+1413 T
-1423 EQLSKLLNQ
+1423 SSWISSSGGTITPGSGSFII

>member
-25 KLGTLPAHHL
+25 KLGTLPAYHL

-42 APWSAEFSVYK
+42 APWSVEFSVYK
-53 VNNNHTLRI
+53 VNNNRTLRI

-69 KLMWIR
+69 KLMWIK

-110 NVYKMEINTETDIK
+110 NVYKMEINTEADIK
-124 REDYSPTV
+124 RDDYSPTI

-154 RIVSVPASLRTI
+154 RIVSVPVSLRTI

-174 STIYDALQDV
+174 STIYDALQEV
-184 AKELECYIDFSVHSN
+184 AEELECYIDFSVHSN

-210 YDLKAYCLECRSRGE
+210 YDLKSYCLECRSRGE

-285 INCNPNGSSYLWYIP
+285 VNCNPNGSSYLWYIP

-329 VVSPTEDLRTS
+329 IVSPTDSLRTL
-340 YNALVTKYLGYK
+340 YNTLVTKYLGYK

-357 LPEKIVGFPALM
+357 LPTQIVGFPALM

-444 IQGEPTYSGG
+444 ILGEPTYSGN
-454 VWRGHFVVTNYHNE
+454 VWTGCFTVTNYHDE
-468 EDTATSSEISVTI
+468 EDTATSSTISVTI

-495 SLANN
+495 SLAND

-531 SFYDSCQACINI
+531 AFYDSCQACINI

-574 GYISSEIG
+574 GYISSEIS
-582 LRESEITTITS
+582 LRESEIATITS

-605 QNALNFETYLGTD
+605 QNALNFENYLGTD

-694 GNFIHIECDGNIYR
+694 GNFIHIECDSNIYK

-768 RDELDDWST
+768 RDELDDWSA

-832 NWHTVRTAIGSH
+832 NWQTVRTAIGNH

-972 TADKIDATDLK
+972 TADKIDAANLK
-983 VAAANITGTLK
+983 VAAANVTGKLTASQINVSDVISVGSIAVTDDIPTESEITTITNNTIKTTSVTAANLKVKAANITGTLT

-1018 NNTIQ
+1018 NNTIK
-1023 TTSVTAS
+1023 TTSVTAA
-1030 NLKVKAAN
+1030 NLVVKAAN
-1038 ISGTLTIGQ
+1038 ISGTLTASQINATG
-1047 LPSTVAETSDIPTNV
+1047 LNV
-1062 SELTNDSKYQTETGV
+1062 VNGTFSGSV
-1077 TTIIN
+1077 TTN
-1082 GTVTADYVNGLSCSF
+1082 N
-1097 TKGKIGGWTIS
+1097 
-1108 SNEFYSDKA
+1108 
-1117 GVSSSDDYTKASLV
+1117 
-1131 TSGSTSPVRF
+1131 
-1141 YCGNGNRVDGKFVVL
+1141 
-1156 DDGSLYASAANITG
+1156 ANITG
-1170 NITATTGTIGDL
+1170 GILSVKGCSSDSTIEDLVEINGNMGGIFIKRNANIKGLYSITKDCYPYIRILGNNVLFQSHTTYAGNTESLGLAGGFMHAGTF
-1182 SISDGSLVYTG
+1182 V
-1193 SREGISISTSGF
+1193 
-1205 LLYDSSGRINISTSN
+1205 
-1220 ITSIEN
+1220 
-1226 SVVLSGSSYANR
+1226 SVVG
-1238 KITLDYNGLLLNFS
+1238 D
-1252 NYATVGNYDRH
+1252 
-1263 FVVGYNGKTYIKY
+1263 
-1276 SAVFTSGNTWSS
+1276 FT
-1288 TRAELIGTW
+1288 
-1297 YYGTSGAAYASARC
+1297 
-1311 VKNNIT
+1311 
-1317 QFDNRHD
+1317 
-1324 VLFDNLQ
+1324 
-1331 PKTFSYKSG
+1331 
-1340 ESGRIHYGY
+1340 
-1349 ILDELYNAMNA
+1349 
-1360 AGITSEECGAY
+1360 GITSGSIKSDAR
-1371 CLYDKDNPDGEGGI
+1371 LKYDIELLDL
-1385 RYDEFVSLN
+1385 RYDALFDRLIPRRFKYKEGNSGRYHTGFITQELQDALKSVGIDEKEFAAICTFGKGSEQEFSALRYTEFISLCVE
-1394 TWQIQLLKPRVST
+1394 QIQLLKPRVST
-1407 LEEKVE
+1407 LEEKIE
-1413 ALEKENTELK
+1413 TLEKENTELK